1 MVLGMSVEM
10 LESNKMLW
18 PEYVNLHVHVG
29 QISTHTCSTGLSST
43 KKIYENDDTL

>member
-10 LESNKMLW
+10 LENNKMLW
-18 PEYVNLHVHVG
+18 PENVNLHVHVG
-29 QISTHTCSTGLSST
+29 QMSTHSTGLSST